1 MANEKMLAMLIVTFI
16 TVFLILA
23 SAPGVAAK
31 KGSDNPQNPE
41 QPEHPEH
48 PAHPEHPEHPE
59 NPAPNGDP
67 EPPAPGE
74 NPAPVDDSPVSCEV
88 NEGNAAVVS
97 NYAVR
102 VAKSEDAG
110 TVGISAGA
118 TGSAYLS
125 LDSSSEASQA
135 GFFVASAISSIIS
148 CVSLVSIFG
157 KRPVPFITVWQL
169 RDAVFKDGV
178 VPRFYTSKVR

>member
-59 NPAPNGDP
+59 NPAPVDDGPDCSA
-67 EPPAPGE
+67 PAPGE
-74 NPAPVDDSPVSCEV
+74 SGSPVSYGV

-97 NYAVR
+97 DYAVR

-169 RDAVFKDGV
+169 RDAVFKGGV
-178 VPRFYTSKVR
+178 VPRFYTSEVK